1 MNIVTSRKV
10 KRRVKRTFLK
20 KGTCSRTFFHILNRE
35 FGFPLDQEEQAA
47 DPLAGGIMQQGY
59 QCGMLWG
66 ASLAVGA
73 EAYRRSENFD
83 QAVALSIRATQY
95 VMKSFLNRTKTVDCS
110 DITKTNFSSKLSM
123 AKYLF
128 SGKFYSCFQL
138 AEKWAPEAI
147 DSALEGLSVDKSELP
162 KQQMSCATEV
172 ARKMGA
178 SDEEMIMVAGFAGGL
193 GLSGNGCGAL
203 SATIWMNTL
212 QRIRK
217 QNIKISYTDPIG
229 EKIINAFYAETDYK
243 MLCSEITGEHFN
255 TSQDHTIFM
264 KNGGCKKL
272 IKILAETASTQ

>member
-1 MNIVTSRKV
+1 MNNVESRKV

-47 DPLAGGIMQQGY
+47 DPLAGGIMQLGY

-83 QAVALSIRATQY
+83 QAVALSIRATQQ

-110 DITKTNFSSKLSM
+110 DITETDFSSKLSM
-123 AKYLF
+123 TKYLI

-147 DSALEGLSVDKSELP
+147 EAALEGLTVDKSELP
-162 KQQMSCATEV
+162 EQSISCATEV

-178 SDEEMIMVAGFAGGL
+178 SDEEMIMVAGFAGGI

-203 SATIWMNTL
+203 SAAIWMNTL

-217 QNIKISYTDPIG
+217 ENIKISYTDPIA
-229 EKIINAFYAETDYK
+229 EKIINAFYEETDYK
-243 MLCSEITGEHFN
+243 ILCSEITGEHFEM
-255 TSQDHTIFM
+255 SEDHTNFM

-272 IKILAETASTQ
+272 IKILAETASTH